1 MGVGLPQ
8 AQVSPL
14 ILFSVAA
21 FSQSQCM
28 AAFFPQEHFASA
40 AQTQPSLPRP
50 QQDLGTTPVE
60 AIVRCKQRRILRV
73 GKA

>member
-1 MGVGLPQ
+1 MGLPQ
-8 AQVSPL
+8 AQVAPL
-14 ILFSVAA
+14 ILFSVGA

-50 QQDLGTTPVE
+50 QHVLGTTPVE
-60 AIVRCKQRRILRV
+60 AIVRCRRDSSLVNV
-73 GKA
+73 GKI